1 MSDATIVVPNSS
13 VAIVVSLEQTVAF
26 PRIDGF
32 LQKFVVHFDD
42 VKFERNVFRLRSPLE
57 LTLAKVK
64 GGWTCQESS
73 LSLFGFGVT
82 HVASVISVFEDF
94 SVLWSEIAQA
104 PDDTLSGDAVEL
116 KKLMLSLVQSV
127 EES

>member
-13 VAIVVSLEQTVAF
+13 VAIVVSLEQILAF
-26 PRIDGF
+26 PRVDGF

-57 LTLAKVK
+57 LTLENVK

-73 LSLFGFGVT
+73 LPLFGFGVT
-82 HVASVISVFEDF
+82 DVAAVISVFEDF
-94 SVLWSEIAQA
+94 SVLWGEIVQA
-104 PDDTLSGDAVEL
+104 PDDSLSGDALEL
-116 KKLMLSLVQSV
+116 KKLMLSLVKSI